1 MRFPKPD
8 TLFGLSIAGALGWAL
23 PAALGAQL
31 AARDQ
36 IVVAAVGDGSY
47 TFANPVACH
56 QMAAQLELPV
66 LTVVFDN
73 QGWQAVRMA
82 TLAIYPQ
89 GHAAKAPEMPLTSL
103 APSPDYAKV
112 IEAAGGYGERVDE
125 PAEFPAAIR
134 RALDVVRGERRQAL
148 VQVRLPLQ

>member
-56 QMAAQLELPV
+56 QMAAQLDLPV

-89 GHAAKAPEMPLTSL
+89 GDAAQIAR
-103 APSPDYAKV
+103 D
-112 IEAAGGYGERVDE
+112 AAHV
-125 PAEFPAAIR
+125 A
-134 RALDVVRGERRQAL
+134 RALARLLEGDRGERRPRRAG
-148 VQVRLPLQ
+148 RRSR